1 MKKNS
6 VLDVFRVILVV
17 ILVLPLFL
25 AWIPMSVYQS
35 VIPENL
41 MQGNFYK
48 NLLSSFQE
56 LSITLIA
63 TVVFAMV
70 LSVVFG
76 YLSVLST
83 KLGHFFASVNNAIE
97 SVPSILIAL
106 FLYAPVSGALAKT
119 SHSKSTVLS
128 LVVFVIA
135 ATVTVLPEAVRSVSI
150 PLSDLY
156 DKKYSVSFRSY
167 GFTKNRILR
176 VLMKMDI
183 MRAAVKRVAAGI
195 LLKTLVLDTSLGYVI
210 QCGLGST
217 GTPSHTSPG
226 ALVAANRKELL
237 LGGTN
242 PEWFWIPTALL
253 IAVSVAFLLIIKKD
267 KEEE

>member
-1 MKKNS
+1 MKKNKT
-6 VLDVFRVILVV
+6 LDILRLIFVI

-25 AWIPMSVYQS
+25 AWIPMDLYESN
-35 VIPENL
+35 IPANL
-41 MQGNFYK
+41 MKGRFYQ
-48 NLLSSFQE
+48 NLLSSLQE
-56 LSITLIA
+56 LSLTLLA

-70 LSVVFG
+70 LSVLLG
-76 YLSVLST
+76 YLSVLSI
-83 KLGHFFASVNNAIE
+83 KFGHFLANVNNAIE

-135 ATVTVLPEAVRSVSI
+135 ATVTVLPEAVRSISI

-183 MRAAVKRVAAGI
+183 MKASIKRVAAGI

>member
-1 MKKNS
+1 MKKTKF
-6 VLDVFRVILVV
+6 LDVLKIIVVV
-17 ILVLPLFL
+17 ILLLPLVL
-25 AWIPMSVYQS
+25 SWIPMETYVNKL
-35 VIPENL
+35 PENL
-41 MQGNFYK
+41 IRGNFFK
-48 NLLSSFQE
+48 NLLLSFQE
-56 LSITLIA
+56 LSITLVV
-63 TVVFAMV
+63 TVIFAML
-70 LSVVFG
+70 LSVLLG
-76 YLSVLST
+76 YLSVLSV
-83 KLGHFFASVNNAIE
+83 KFGHFLTNVNNAIE

-135 ATVTVLPEAVRSVSI
+135 ATVTVLPEAVRSISI

-183 MRAAVKRVAAGI
+183 MRASIKRVAAGI

-253 IAVSVAFLLIIKKD
+253 IAVSVAFLLILKKD
-267 KEEE
+267 KEEA

>member
-1 MKKNS
+1 MKKTKA
-6 VLDVFRVILVV
+6 LDILRTILVV
-17 ILVLPLFL
+17 ILILPL
-25 AWIPMSVYQS
+25 
-35 VIPENL
+35 
-41 MQGNFYK
+41 
-48 NLLSSFQE
+48 LLSWLPFSVFENSVPSTLLKGNYIKYLVVSFQE
-56 LSITLIA
+56 LSITLLT
-63 TVVFAMV
+63 TVVFAMI
-70 LSVVFG
+70 
-76 YLSVLST
+76 LSVLLGYFSVLSL
-83 KLGHFFASVNNAIE
+83 KLGHFLSGVNNAIE

-106 FLYAPVSGALAKT
+106 FLYAPVSGALAKS

-135 ATVTVLPEAVRSVSI
+135 ATITVLPEAIRSISI

-156 DKKYSVSFRSY
+156 DKKYSLSFRSY

-183 MRAAVKRVAAGI
+183 MRDSVKRVAAGI

-226 ALVAANRKELL
+226 ALIAANRKELL

-242 PEWFWIPTALL
+242 PEWFWIPALLL
-253 IAVSVAFLLIIKKD
+253 IAISVAFLIVLKKD
-267 KEEE
+267 KEEA